1 MPRTIF
7 HVDMDQFFAAIAV
20 LDDPS
25 LRGKPVLVGGS
36 GNRGVV
42 STASYEARKFGCHSA
57 LPMAIARKRCPQAV
71 VVKVPGARIRE
82 LSQKMFAVLDDYS
95 PLVQPL
101 SVDEA
106 FLDMTGTD
114 RLMGPAD
121 TVARQLKDEIREA
134 TGGLVASVG
143 VAPNKY
149 LAKLASDLEKPDG
162 LTVVPHDPAGI
173 EAVLS
178 PLPIGKVWGIGPA
191 TQRKFEQHGIKTVGD
206 LRRLTEAQLREAFGD
221 HARRYHR
228 LSRGLDDRPV
238 VPDRTAKS
246 IGHEQT
252 FGENLT
258 DPEDVHAVM
267 LDQAEQVGY
276 RLRKHGFRTRGLTVK
291 IRFGDFQTI
300 TRSTTFATPTDLTQT
315 IYREAKQL
323 FDAWAET
330 SFRSVRLVGVSA
342 APLTRDGEQQALF
355 ADPRNEKQKQLD
367 SALDQITSR
376 FGKRTVHRGG

>member
-1 MPRTIF
+1 
-7 HVDMDQFFAAIAV
+7 
-20 LDDPS
+20 DD
-25 LRGKPVLVGGS
+25 
-36 GNRGVV
+36 
-42 STASYEARKFGCHSA
+42 F
-57 LPMAIARKRCPQAV
+57 
-71 VVKVPGARIRE
+71 
-82 LSQKMFAVLDDYS
+82 S

-114 RLMGPAD
+114 RLMGPPK
-121 TVARQLKDEIREA
+121 TVARELKDAISRA

-162 LTVVPHDPAGI
+162 LTVVPGDPAGI

-191 TQRKFEQHGIKTVGD
+191 TQRKFEQRGIQTVGD
-206 LRRLTEAQLREAFGD
+206 LRRLTEDQLRRFFGD
-221 HARRYHR
+221 HARRYYR

-258 DPEDVHAVM
+258 DPADVHAVM

-276 RLRKHGFRTRGLTVK
+276 RLRKHGFRARGLTVK

-300 TRSTTFATPTDLTQT
+300 TRSTTFDAPTDLTQNL
-315 IYREAKQL
+315 YREAKAL
-323 FDAWAET
+323 FDAWAEK

-342 APLTRDGEQQALF
+342 APLTRDAPQASLF
-355 ADPRNEKQKQLD
+355 ADPQHDKQKQLD
-367 SALDQITSR
+367 SALDQITAR

>member
-1 MPRTIF
+1 MDRTIF

-57 LPMAIARKRCPQAV
+57 LPMAIAKRRCPQAV
-71 VVKVPGARIRE
+71 VVKVPGVRIRE
-82 LSQKMFAVLDDYS
+82 LSQKMFAVLEGFS

-106 FLDMTGTD
+106 FLDMTGTN
-114 RLMGPAD
+114 RLMGPPEI
-121 TVARQLKDEIREA
+121 VAQELKDAIFRE
-134 TGGLVASVG
+134 TGGLAASVG

-162 LTVVPHDPAGI
+162 LTVVPRDAAGI

-178 PLPIGKVWGIGPA
+178 PLPISKVWGIGPA

-206 LRRLTEAQLREAFGD
+206 LRRLTEAQLKQSFGD
-221 HARRYHR
+221 HAQRYYR
-228 LSRGLDDRPV
+228 LARGLDDRPV

-258 DPEDVHAVM
+258 DPADVHAVI

-276 RLRKHGFRTRGLTVK
+276 RLRKHGFCARGLTVK
-291 IRFGDFQTI
+291 IRFGDFQTV
-300 TRSTTFATPTDLTQT
+300 TRSTTFDAPTDLTQT
-315 IYREAKQL
+315 IYQEAKTL
-323 FDAWAET
+323 FDAWAQK

-342 APLTRDGEQQALF
+342 TPLTRDAPQQSLF
-355 ADPRNEKQKQLD
+355 VDPRSEKQKQLD
-367 SALDQITSR
+367 SAMDQITTR